1 MSRQLRRVPANWQ
14 HPKYYNDHRREILFY
29 PMYQGYMG
37 RVAEWRKELT
47 TWRYKREL
55 WAKVGVVETF
65 LDVGFE
71 DNPSD
76 FAEGLML
83 ISTYMERCIMT
94 YQRERAQ
101 YHYGENYHAEDQ
113 FKMEHGLFR
122 FEDEYGY
129 PPAPPNPNDYMPY
142 GRWYQ
147 LYEEVSEGTPIT
159 PPFKTKAELVDW
171 LATNPDYWGKTWTRA
186 QAEAMV
192 AEEWAPS
199 AVMDRGHLM
208 NSQEAVEDIHK
219 AKEAK
224 LDSTP

>member
-14 HPKYYNDHRREILFY
+14 HPKYFNEHRREVIYY
-29 PMYQGYMG
+29 PMYQGYVG

-55 WAKVGVVETF
+55 WAKAGVVDTY
-65 LDVGFE
+65 LDLGFE
-71 DNPSD
+71 DNPND

-83 ISTYMERCIMT
+83 ISTFLQRNIMV
-94 YQRERAQ
+94 YQRERKQ
-101 YHYGENYHAEDQ
+101 YGFSDTYHAEDQ

-122 FEDEYGY
+122 FEDEYGN

-147 LYEEVSEGTPIT
+147 IYEEVSEGTPIT

-171 LATNPDYWGKTWTRA
+171 LSTNPDYWGQHWTRS

-199 AVMDRGHLM
+199 AVMNNGHLM
-208 NSQEAVEDIHK
+208 DSKEAVEDIHK
-219 AKEAK
+219 IKATKQ
-224 LDSTP
+224 